1 MSVQFTLAPQAAL
14 DLFEIWEYIK
24 DQASVTTADHVESAI
39 RERIAFLAASPKAG
53 HYRKDLT
60 DEDVKFFAFEV
71 DCEWQSCPPSCV
83 DRSMARLL
91 PWLRLRCV
99 EVWLGPGET
108 LR

>member
-60 DEDVKFFAFEV
+60 DEDVKFFPVYSYLIVYRPTTKPLQIASILHGRR
-71 DCEWQSCPPSCV
+71 DL
-83 DRSMARLL
+83 AHLLKKRL
-91 PWLRLRCV
+91 
-99 EVWLGPGET
+99 
-108 LR
+108 

>member
-39 RERIAFLAASPKAG
+39 RERIAFLAASPEAG

-60 DEDVKFFAFEV
+60 GEDVKFFPGYSYLIVYRPTTKPLQIASILHGRRDV
-71 DCEWQSCPPSCV
+71 
-83 DRSMARLL
+83 AGLL
-91 PWLRLRCV
+91 KNRF
-99 EVWLGPGET
+99 
-108 LR
+108 